1 MLEEIETLAKHAA
14 DFGFETTLSGR
25 SHQGVIQGLRQR
37 GYEVHFFYLSLPS
50 VELAL
55 SRVRGRVMQ
64 GGHDVPEAV
73 VRRRFDRSIRNFL
86 AYYRALADEW
96 IFYDNSDLEPVII
109 ASEEHG
115 RLRIADIKRYNEVVA
130 RYGAT

>member
-1 MLEEIETLAKHAA
+1 
-14 DFGFETTLSGR
+14 
-25 SHQGVIQGLRQR
+25 
-37 GYEVHFFYLSLPS
+37 
-50 VELAL
+50 
-55 SRVRGRVMQ
+55 MQ